1 MNSVRRSFR
10 WLLVPPFVFLAVTV
24 GFALF
29 AFVTASFFLATG
41 MGLVGNT
48 LTLKNYQRLLDFYYL
63 EILAQTVIIAG
74 LTTVGSALFSYPI
87 ALLITN
93 KKTRWSTACLVVV
106 LASSAMS
113 LVVRALGWIGIL
125 TDGGPLNILLGALGI
140 YIGPL
145 HILGTDFAV
154 ILGLVHGFIPLFVL
168 TLIPVLAAID
178 PTLQMAA
185 AGLGANDWTIFRKVT
200 FPLSL
205 PGLIAACLLVF
216 AMCMGAY
223 TTPALLSAGHTLT
236 FPMLIQQQIVTVMNY
251 PMGGAL
257 ALVLLA
263 LVLLIIW
270 TSMWLTHKA
279 VYGARG
285 T

>member
-1 MNSVRRSFR
+1 MNSVSRSFR
-10 WLLVPPFVFLAVTV
+10 WLLVPPFIFLLVTV
-24 GFALF
+24 GFALV
-29 AFVTASFFLATG
+29 AFVTISFFPAVG
-41 MGLVGNT
+41 MGLVGNSF
-48 LTLKNYQRLLDFYYL
+48 TLKNYQRLLDLYYL

-93 KKTRWSTACLVVV
+93 KKTRWSTACLIAV

-125 TDGGPLNILLGALGI
+125 TDGGLLNILLGAFGI
-140 YIGPL
+140 NTGPL
-145 HILGTDFAV
+145 HILGTNFAV
-154 ILGLVHGFIPLFVL
+154 VLGLVHGFIPLFVL

-178 PTLQMAA
+178 PNIQMAA

-223 TTPALLSAGHTLT
+223 TTPALLSAGRTLT

-251 PMGGAL
+251 PMGAAL
-257 ALVLLA
+257 AFVLLVL
-263 LVLLIIW
+263 VLWIIW